1 MKCNILINNQIAII
15 HSFFI
20 IIIWSWS
27 QRFIKTNERIEVAIK
42 EFNKDKFSFKWI
54 IITYFN
60 LVSSILYQWINKEN
74 SIIKSWELYLK
85 KLF

>member
-1 MKCNILINNQIAII
+1 MKCNILINDQIAII
-15 HSFFI
+15 YSFFI
-20 IIIWSWS
+20 IMTWSWS

-42 EFNKDKFSFKWI
+42 EFKKDKFSFKWI

-74 SIIKSWELYLK
+74 SILNLI
-85 KLF
+85 